1 MKWKRIAFVLMGL
14 FLATGVVLGNTL
26 PAFADDHAH
35 ITITA
40 NPLFLSIT
48 NTPNTWTMNDLVNH
62 KAVHTGT
69 TYYSNPLGDTTA
81 PPATVNDSS
90 CRFTVTCSTN
100 ATTCDLTVTVG
111 NFSGGGLA
119 MTNSNAGTNG
129 ATEFGAYS
137 WYSGMTYSSKVI
149 AKDTGSTAMYT
160 TGLAADATLKWGI
173 EILTRTDAVTSGGA
187 STSTATITATEH

>member
-1 MKWKRIAFVLMGL
+1 MKWRILASLVLVVGVMLGMS
-14 FLATGVVLGNTL
+14 ATV
-26 PAFADDHAH
+26 FADDHAH

-48 NTPNTWTMNDLVNH
+48 NTPNTWTMNGLVNN
-62 KAVHTGT
+62 KAVHTDT
-69 TYYSNPLGDTTA
+69 VYYSNPLGDTTA

-100 ATTCDLTVTVG
+100 ATTCDLTVIVG

-119 MTNSNAGTNG
+119 MTNSNDGSNG
-129 ATEFGAYS
+129 ATTFGAYS
-137 WYSGMTYSSKVI
+137 WYSGMTYSNKVI
-149 AKDTGSTAMYT
+149 AKDAGSTALYT
-160 TGLAADATLKWGI
+160 TGLAADATLKWGMEI
-173 EILTRTDAVTSGGA
+173 ETRTDAATSGAA